1 MSNSDLS
8 SLCRIRD
15 ARADEAPVLQEIE
28 RGAAKRFG
36 AYPEVRFCVDLP
48 VRDEEEHRLARSQG
62 FALVTE
68 IASRP
73 VGFALV
79 VTKDGRAHILEIA
92 IARAE
97 QGRGLGRALIAAVES
112 RASEVGLRELTLTT
126 FRDVPWNAPF
136 YARLGFEV
144 FDVGSDRPEFT
155 ALIAE
160 EAKLGVHAAPRVAMR
175 KMLATKSERQ
185 SAPILREER
194 ADDFS
199 EIRELVR
206 SAFETAPQ
214 AEGDE
219 QDFVERQRSVET
231 YIPELAFVMERDGR
245 LIAHIMLTRTF
256 VSTPRGP
263 HPILLLACAAVAT
276 EERGRGI
283 GTSLIET
290 AFRRA
295 RNLGHKAIVLV
306 GDPTFYSRF
315 GFQPSVRF
323 GITNA
328 NGLEHEHVQIREL
341 FPGAL
346 RNVSGAI
353 LLPT

>member
-1 MSNSDLS
+1 MDLGIRGRCAIVCGS
-8 SLCRIRD
+8 SKGLG
-15 ARADEAPVLQEIE
+15 
-28 RGAAKRFG
+28 RGAAQKLAEAG
-36 AYPEVRFCVDLP
+36 VR
-48 VRDEEEHRLARSQG
+48 
-62 FALVTE
+62 
-68 IASRP
+68 
-73 VGFALV
+73 
-79 VTKDGRAHILEIA
+79 
-92 IARAE
+92 
-97 QGRGLGRALIAAVES
+97 
-112 RASEVGLRELTLTT
+112 
-126 FRDVPWNAPF
+126 
-136 YARLGFEV
+136 
-144 FDVGSDRPEFT
+144 
-155 ALIAE
+155 
-160 EAKLGVHAAPRVAMR
+160 
-175 KMLATKSERQ
+175 
-185 SAPILREER
+185 
-194 ADDFS
+194 
-199 EIRELVR
+199 
-206 SAFETAPQ
+206 
-214 AEGDE
+214 
-219 QDFVERQRSVET
+219 
-231 YIPELAFVMERDGR
+231 
-245 LIAHIMLTRTF
+245 LTRAF